1 MSNIVWLHV
10 ESTTRCNAWCP
21 FCPRNNQGFGLAPHV
36 QITDLNLKRLQQVVE
51 DSPSLHT
58 IQFCGNLGDP
68 LAAKNFDKQ
77 LECVLNY
84 DKIKNVTVNTNGSL
98 RTKHWWKQLAEK
110 TKHINLEVWFAIDG
124 TEQNHSY
131 YRQGTSYNKIIQN
144 ADTFIQSGGR
154 AIWQFIMFAHNK
166 DDVVECYNLSQ
177 EMNFADFKVLKNIRS
192 DKKSYHY
199 KTGKE
204 LDIKNVGFDNSLETF
219 ANDPSVTVF
228 EKNCMHLAYPSM
240 YLSAYGNLHPCCYV
254 YNKPYTPEDIKHT
267 FETKKFYP
275 KCLKHCGTQITTS

>member
-10 ESTTRCNAWCP
+10 ECTTRCNAWCP
-21 FCPRNNQGFGLAPHV
+21 FCPRNNQGFGLASHV
-36 QITDLNLKRLQQVVE
+36 KITDLNIKRLQQVVE
-51 DSPSLHT
+51 DSPKLQN

-84 DKIKNVTVNTNGSL
+84 DQIKKITINTNGSL
-98 RTKHWWKQLAEK
+98 RTKHWWKNLAEK

-131 YRQGTSYNKIIQN
+131 YRQGTSYKKIIKN
-144 ADTFIQSGGR
+144 ADAFIQSGGK

-199 KTGKE
+199 KTGEE

-219 ANDPSVTVF
+219 ASDPSVTVF

-240 YLSAYGNLHPCCYV
+240 FLSAYGNLHPCCYV

-267 FETKKFYP
+267 FKTKKFYP
-275 KCLKHCGTQITTS
+275 KCLKHCGTQITSP